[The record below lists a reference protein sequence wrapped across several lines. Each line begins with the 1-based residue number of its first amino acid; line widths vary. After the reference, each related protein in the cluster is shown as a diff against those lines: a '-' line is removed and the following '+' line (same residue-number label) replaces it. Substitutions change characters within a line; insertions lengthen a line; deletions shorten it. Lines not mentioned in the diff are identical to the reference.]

1 MFPQNILDSEDFL
14 TTWTRMPC
22 TQLLE
27 YCSNV
32 KMVIFISPQMT
43 NMLKAAQLQR
53 AQMEAHKDALLKVIV
68 GIE

>member
-1 MFPQNILDSEDFL
+1 
-14 TTWTRMPC
+14 
-22 TQLLE
+22 
-27 YCSNV
+27 
-32 KMVIFISPQMT
+32 MVIFISPQMT

>member
-1 MFPQNILDSEDFL
+1 MFPQSILDPENFL
-14 TTWTRMPC
+14 TTL

-27 YCSNV
+27 YCINV

-43 NMLKAAQLQR
+43 NMLKAAELQR

-68 GIE
+68 CIQ